1 MRGAVKQV
9 LLNLQASLPLSLPR
23 LFPWA
28 HSRIK
33 RNIQNPAGIPGLDR
47 VVFAKKDEIIN
58 GFLFIGEN
66 TSQMVAI
73 YIFKLIISSLIS
85 SQVAISL
92 QSGNKGITRQPF
104 KVGF

>member
-1 MRGAVKQV
+1 MRGQ
-9 LLNLQASLPLSLPR
+9 LSNFLILQAFLLLSLPFVG
-23 LFPWA
+23 LFVVLFT
-28 HSRIK
+28 K
-33 RNIQNPAGIPGLDR
+33 RNIQNPTGILGLDR